1 MSRAEFMEKL
11 KKLLAD
17 IPEAEREEA
26 LTYYEDYFDD
36 AGEEKE
42 EEVIASLGSPE
53 KVASTI
59 REGLKDPNAEAGEF
73 TEKGFQGYE
82 TEEKAEIIGGQ
93 PKSRQKSSDRMKGL
107 GTGGLVLILILAIF
121 ALPILG
127 PVLIGIVCVLF
138 GVMAAIVAI
147 IFAMFIVGVA
157 LLIAG
162 AAVFAS
168 AVGTLFVTPPV
179 AVLLFGAALLLLGI
193 GILLAMAGIWI
204 VYKLLPPMI
213 RGLVSLLQKP
223 FARKEA

>member
-11 KKLLAD
+11 KNLLAD

-42 EEVIASLGSPE
+42 EEVIASLGSPQ
-53 KVASTI
+53 KVAATI
-59 REGLKDPNAEAGEF
+59 REGLKDSNAEAGEF
-73 TEKGFQGYE
+73 TENGFQGYE
-82 TEEKAEIIGGQ
+82 KEEKAEIIGGQ
-93 PKSRQKSSDRMKGL
+93 NKERQKFSDRMKGL
-107 GTGGLVLILILAIF
+107 GTGGLVIILILAIF

-127 PVLIGIVCVLF
+127 PVLIGIVSVLF
-138 GVMAAIVAI
+138 GVLAAIAAI
-147 IFAMFIVGVA
+147 LFAMFIVGVA

-179 AVLLFGAALLLLGI
+179 AVLFFGAALLLFGI
-193 GILLAMAGIWI
+193 GILLAIAGIWI
-204 VYKLLPPMI
+204 VYRLLPPMI
-213 RGLVSLLQKP
+213 RGIVNLLRKP
-223 FARKEA
+223 FAGKEA

>member
-11 KKLLAD
+11 KNLLAD

-59 REGLKDPNAEAGEF
+59 REGLKDPNAEEGEF
-73 TEKGFQGYE
+73 TENGFQGYQ
-82 TEEKAEIIGGQ
+82 TEEKAEIMSG
-93 PKSRQKSSDRMKGL
+93 KNRQKFSERLKGL

-127 PVLIGIVCVLF
+127 PVLIGMVSVIF
-138 GVMAAIVAI
+138 GVLAAAAAIL
-147 IFAMFIVGVA
+147 FALIIVGVV

-162 AAVFAS
+162 IAVFAG
-168 AVGTLFVTPPV
+168 AVVSLFVTPLW
-179 AVLLFGAALLLLGI
+179 AVLLFGASLLLLGI
-193 GILLAMAGIWI
+193 GILLTMAGIWV
-204 VYKLLPPMI
+204 VYKAVPPVI
-213 RGLVSLLQKP
+213 RWIVKVLRKP
-223 FARKEA
+223 FERKEA